1 MQEFRASVFSL
12 YVLVIRNRGILD
24 SFFLFF
30 FAGIN
35 EQLVEALKGSSKEC
49 STKVQSAKRVE
60 LLPSLSYGRY

>member
-12 YVLVIRNRGILD
+12 YVLVIRNRGMLD

-35 EQLVEALKGSSKEC
+35 DQLELSKEALKEC